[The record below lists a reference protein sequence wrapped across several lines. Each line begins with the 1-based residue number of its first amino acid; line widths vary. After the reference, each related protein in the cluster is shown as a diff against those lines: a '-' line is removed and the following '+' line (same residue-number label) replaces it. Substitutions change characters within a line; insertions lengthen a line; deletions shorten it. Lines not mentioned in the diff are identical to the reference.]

1 MKIICRN
8 RFFNVILAL
17 MILTGCNS
25 NSQPP
30 FSNPNPNNAGAPS
43 DEDLTERETP
53 DPEGTL
59 TVRQSGALARR
70 PSQVASTTEDT
81 DLIFDPELGEEG
93 DEDGYL
99 LEGGSDQ
106 GSPQWILILHGKE
119 IVLKDCIFVHQRNRT
134 GGDFLVLQ
142 QGKVIL
148 KDGRVVALE
157 DSGLALEDGEQIVLM
172 NGRLVP
178 VKAGAL
184 TRGELSDESSR
195 TELARSRSEL
205 LVPQNGRVIL
215 QNCSITLENCSLLE
229 DGRLIPIRYDDSL
242 LVNESLPSD
251 RNLIFGVGAFAL
263 KDGQPQPI
271 LKSRLSL
278 KDSESPNSTESEDP
292 WDEPETAAIDVD
304 EKAFEADQ
312 AFTQRLSRRVPPA
325 LSQLDREARKFAF
338 GQLLFRGQEVLKFAD
353 WILGQPQPT
362 QALKQYTRAYLFG
375 CLTHMGLSPRKAR
388 EFAQIFSGRSSRA
401 FGVYRRAYTHAVKEM
416 RLCHSKAREFAER
429 HAAKRVAKDVAAS
442 QAADR

>member
-106 GSPQWILILHGKE
+106 ESPQWILILHGKE
-119 IVLKDCIFVHQRNRT
+119 IVLKDCIFAHQRNRT

-142 QGKVIL
+142 QGKVLL

-184 TRGELSDESSR
+184 ARGELTDESSR

-215 QNCSITLENCSLLE
+215 KNCSITLENCSLLE

-242 LVNESLPSD
+242 LINGTLPSD
-251 RNLIFGVGAFAL
+251 RNLIFGIGTFAL
-263 KDGQPQPI
+263 KDGQSQPT

-278 KDSESPNSTESEDP
+278 KDAESPESSDSTESEDP
-292 WDEPETAAIDVD
+292 WDEPETAAIDFD

-312 AFTQRLSRRVPPA
+312 AFARRISRRVPPA
-325 LSQLDREARKFAF
+325 QVELDREARKFAF

-353 WILGQPQPT
+353 WILAQPQPL
-362 QALKQYTRAYLFG
+362 QALKQYTRAYFFG
-375 CLTHMGLSPRKAR
+375 CLTHMRLSQRKAR
-388 EFAQIFSGRSSRA
+388 EFAQLFSGRSPRA
-401 FGVYRRAYTHAVKEM
+401 FGVYQRAYTHAVKEM
-416 RLCHSKAREFAER
+416 RLSHLKAREFA
-429 HAAKRVAKDVAAS
+429 
-442 QAADR
+442 